1 MKTIQIKVKNKNS
14 DYAVIIGSNILN
26 ILPSKIRTLCPKAR
40 KIGIVVDKNIP
51 NKYKIKIKKILKKY
65 QVYTFQY
72 TANEKLKSFSKVN
85 ELTERCLSRNFNR
98 VDVLIALGGG
108 VIGDFTA
115 FVASIIKR
123 GINFINIPS
132 TLLAQVDSSIGG
144 KTGVNSRQGKNL
156 IGTFYQPRLVISDV
170 DLLKSLPRR
179 EVVCGYAEI
188 LKHSLILKNNFFNW
202 LQINTKKILDLES
215 QELLKSAV
223 YKSCKIKLN
232 FVNKDTNEKNVRMIL
247 NFGHTF
253 AHAIELKNNFSKKIN
268 HGEAVLV
275 GMMLAIKFSLM
286 KKICSYATYKDVM
299 NIYLANNLNYKLN
312 KFFKKNEYNKII
324 DLMNNDKKNDDKKI
338 NLILIKKIGQT
349 TKPGEHK
356 YTTGEIKKI
365 LNRIT

>member
-26 ILPSKIRTLCPKAR
+26 ILPGKIKKLCPKAR
-40 KIGIVVDKNIP
+40 KVGIVIDKNIP
-51 NKYKIKIKKILKKY
+51 STYKIKIKKILKRY
-65 QVYTFQY
+65 QVHTFQY

-85 ELTERCLSRNFNR
+85 ELTEECLSKNFNR
-98 VDVLIALGGG
+98 VDVLIAVGGG

-115 FVASIIKR
+115 FVASITKR

-132 TLLAQVDSSIGG
+132 TLLAQVDSAIGG
-144 KTGVNSRQGKNL
+144 KTGVNSNQGKNL

-170 DLLKSLPRR
+170 NLLKTLPKR
-179 EVVCGYAEI
+179 EVICGYAEI
-188 LKHSLILKNNFFNW
+188 LKHSLILKNNFFHW
-202 LQINTKKILDLES
+202 LQINTKKILNLEN

-223 YKSCKIKLN
+223 YRSCKIKLY
-232 FVNKDTNEKNVRMIL
+232 FVNKDTNEKNIRMIL

-286 KKICSYATYKDVM
+286 KKICSYNTYKDIIK
-299 NIYLANNLNYKLN
+299 IYQANNLNYDLS
-312 KFFKKNEYNKII
+312 KFFKKNQYSKII

-356 YTTGEIKKI
+356 YTTSEIKKN
-365 LNRIT
+365 LKKIT